1 MRFIGRQHEL
11 AVIRQ
16 KLASNRAESL
26 LVYGRRRVVK
36 SELIKEALKDVDATI
51 IHYVCRKSSFVQKC
65 AG

>member
-51 IHYVCRKSSFVQKC
+51 IH
-65 AG
+65 

>member
-26 LVYGRRRVVK
+26 LVYGRRRVGK
-36 SELIKEALKDVDATI
+36 SELIKEALKDVEATI
-51 IHYVCRKSSFVQKC
+51 IH
-65 AG
+65 